1 MQFSFDV
8 TSANAAKPAAAPLPQ
23 GSSLEVVADLLRQ
36 MVDAQREQHQLM
48 GQILEVTRE
57 QLGHS
62 RMVHQENMARWRN
75 LMARWEKDYPELS
88 SHCKKIYPV
97 MEKAYLQMIENLA
110 HEVADQGDEALDND
124 FALQDFLDRHGMRV
138 SQLGHLLGI
147 VGPLSEAGPEVK

>member
-8 TSANAAKPAAAPLPQ
+8 SSTNTAKPAAPLPQ

-36 MVDAQREQHQLM
+36 LVDVQREQHQLM
-48 GQILEVTRE
+48 GQILEITRE

-88 SHCKKIYPV
+88 AHCKKIYPA

-110 HEVADQGDEALDND
+110 HDVADQGDEPLDTD
-124 FALQDFLDRHGMRV
+124 FALQEFLDRHGMRV